1 MKKSVRKRVGRP
13 PGRKAARRPVIA
25 TRVPLPFY
33 ETIKQVAQISGRT
46 LSEELI
52 WRTTQALEA
61 RDIVED
67 ARKEAR
73 ELLADARH
81 VKEEAVLA
89 ELARTHTQIVG
100 SSGPYWI
107 PKGAKPLQFGV
118 GPEFQA
124 AIDDA
129 VDKSVKKAFAAAKGK
144 PK

>member
-1 MKKSVRKRVGRP
+1 MKKPRRGRP
-13 PGRKAARRPVIA
+13 PGRKSVRRPVIA

-33 ETIKQVAQISGRT
+33 ETIKQVAAGSGRT

-61 RDIVED
+61 RDIIED
-67 ARKEAR
+67 ARKEAGKLIA
-73 ELLADARH
+73 EALHA
-81 VKEEAVLA
+81 KEETFLA
-89 ELARTHTQIVG
+89 ELDRRYTQIYSPSG
-100 SSGPYWI
+100 SYLM
-107 PKGAKPLQFGV
+107 PKGGKPLEFAV

-129 VDKSVKKAFAAAKGK
+129 VRKAFAAAKGE